1 MARKRK
7 GKRLSMRKVREILRL
22 ALGSQMSDRMIG
34 HSVSISHV
42 TVGRYRRSA
51 EEAGISYCDVEKMGD
66 VELLRLLKV
75 GTREDQRKD
84 RPQPDWQ
91 WVHKEMRRK
100 GVTLQLLWEE
110 YKAIHPDGYQISQ
123 FYKLYGQWKRKLKVT
138 LRQTHKAGEK
148 MFVDY
153 AGQTVPVIDRRT
165 GKTREAQVFVAVL
178 GASNYTYAEA
188 TWDQSLGNWIGS
200 HVRAFEYFG
209 RVPQMVVPDNLKS
222 GISKACRYEPDI
234 NPSYHEMSVHYDTVI
249 APARVRKPRD
259 KAKVEV
265 GVQVVERWILA
276 ALRNRQFF
284 SLGELNRAIAQ
295 LLVRLNSRPFKKLDG
310 SRLSWFE
317 TLEKGALKP
326 LPQSRYVFSQWK
338 KARVNIDYHVELD
351 RHYYSVPYQLVHEE
365 MDIRYTATTVE
376 VFHRG
381 QRVTSHLRS
390 YKQGQYTTKKE
401 HMPPSHQMY
410 LEWTP
415 SRMIR
420 WARRTGEA
428 TAEVVEQIMQSKRHP
443 ELGYRSCLGIL
454 RLGKRYTDE
463 RLEMASR
470 RAIAIRSYSYKSI
483 CSILENGLDRVPVP
497 ETTKGSEPIIHEHIR
512 GKEYYC
518 ELETNKEHTGC

>member
-1 MARKRK
+1 
-7 GKRLSMRKVREILRL
+7 MRKLREVLRL
-22 ALGSQMSDRMIG
+22 ALGTQMSDRMIG

-42 TVGRYRRSA
+42 TVGKYRRGA
-51 EEAGISYCDVEKMGD
+51 EEAGISSCDVEKMGD
-66 VELLRLLKV
+66 LELHRLLKV
-75 GTREDQRKD
+75 DPREGHKKD
-84 RPQPDWQ
+84 RPLPDWQ
-91 WVHKEMRRK
+91 WIHKELRKK
-100 GVTLQLLWEE
+100 GVTLLLLWEE
-110 YKAIHPDGYQISQ
+110 YKAIYCDGYQLSQ
-123 FYKLYGQWKRKLKVT
+123 FYKLYEQWKKRLQVT

-153 AGQTVPVIDRRT
+153 AGQTVPIIDRLT
-165 GKTREAQVFVAVL
+165 GQTREAQVFVAVL

-188 TWDQSLGNWIGS
+188 TWDQSLANWIGS
-200 HVRAFEYFG
+200 HVRAFEFFG
-209 RVPQMVVPDNLKS
+209 GVTEIVIPDNLKS

-249 APARVRKPRD
+249 SPTRVRKPRD

-276 ALRNRQFF
+276 ALRNQQFF

-295 LLVRLNSRPFKKLDG
+295 LLVKLNSRPFKKLDG

-317 TLEKGALKP
+317 TMEKEALKP
-326 LPQSRYVFSQWK
+326 LPQSRYVFSEWK
-338 KARVNIDYHVELD
+338 NSRVNIDYHVELEK
-351 RHYYSVPYQLVHEE
+351 HYYSVSYQLVHEE

-376 VFHRG
+376 IFHRG
-381 QRVTSHLRS
+381 HRVTSHLRS
-390 YKQGQYTTKKE
+390 YKQGHYTTKKE
-401 HMPPSHQMY
+401 HMPKSHQMY

-420 WARRTGEA
+420 WAKKTGEA
-428 TAEVVEQIMQSKRHP
+428 TAEVVEKIMQSKRHP
-443 ELGYRSCLGIL
+443 ELGYRACLGIL

-483 CSILENGLDRVPVP
+483 RSILENGLDRVPLP
-497 ETTKGSEPIIHEHIR
+497 ETKKGSTPIIHEHIR
-512 GKEYYC
+512 GKAYY
-518 ELETNKEHTGC
+518 N